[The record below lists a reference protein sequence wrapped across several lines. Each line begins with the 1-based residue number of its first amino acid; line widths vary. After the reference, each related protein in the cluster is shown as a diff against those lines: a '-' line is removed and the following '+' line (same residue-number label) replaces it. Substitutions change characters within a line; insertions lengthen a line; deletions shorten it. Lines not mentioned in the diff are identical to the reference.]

1 MYPPISLEAEQ
12 LLRSLIVDHVLCAG
26 LLGAP
31 RAEAASE
38 ELVAKGLIVVHPL
51 DGLGRPT
58 SLGARKLLDLL
69 LREENAAP
77 CRCGHTREE
86 HTAESPHGCTG
97 RAPPCSCR
105 SFTAATPVLRTD
117 RPPSTAPPPS
127 APPTDPAPPL
137 SPWSFGAA
145 RDRMAQERRTSVVCL
160 CGHAVSRHALVPSD
174 GREIVRCQ
182 HVEAGQPCAC
192 ADLLSLEAFAAGA
205 RHG

>member
-1 MYPPISLEAEQ
+1 MMYPPISLEAEQ

-86 HTAESPHGCTG
+86 HTAE
-97 RAPPCSCR
+97 
-105 SFTAATPVLRTD
+105 
-117 RPPSTAPPPS
+117 
-127 APPTDPAPPL
+127 DPKHNTL
-137 SPWSFGAA
+137 
-145 RDRMAQERRTSVVCL
+145 VYL
-160 CGHAVSRHALVPSD
+160 AVSSKIINGSPENAISTVPVMAWPHS
-174 GREIVRCQ
+174 
-182 HVEAGQPCAC
+182 
-192 ADLLSLEAFAAGA
+192 
-205 RHG
+205 